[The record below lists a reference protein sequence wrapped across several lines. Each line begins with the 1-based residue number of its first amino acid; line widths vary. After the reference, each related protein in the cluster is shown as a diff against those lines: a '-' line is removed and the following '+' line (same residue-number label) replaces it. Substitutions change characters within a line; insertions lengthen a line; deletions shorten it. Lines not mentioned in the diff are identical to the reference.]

1 MDYSRDNPTNLSLMK
16 IDHIEIIARA
26 AALLAD
32 ADGVRGGST
41 AVTTHLARVLSARI
55 AFVALRRGDG
65 DIADIIAAHGLGAA
79 DFRRLETRLVK
90 SGLWKILNGSS
101 PFVIDNMADDAVLN
115 FISFGTGARMLAAV
129 PVMLHG
135 STI

>member
-1 MDYSRDNPTNLSLMK
+1 MK

-41 AVTTHLARVLSARI
+41 AVTTHLARVVLGQI

-79 DFRRLETRLVK
+79 DFRRLETSLVK
-90 SGLWKILNGSS
+90 RRLWKILKGFS
-101 PFVIDNMADDAVLN
+101 PFVFVKFADDAVPN
-115 FISFGTGARMLAAV
+115 FLSFWSG
-129 PVMLHG
+129 
-135 STI
+135 